1 MGGTTMSDL
10 LRMTGMYSG
19 MDTESIIQQLV
30 SAKATKVTNLKNDQK
45 KLEWKQTLWQ
55 DLNKRIY
62 KLYTGT
68 LSNMRLTGSYSK
80 KKSTISDP
88 TKATIV
94 AGDGAVNGVQSLEV
108 KKIAKSGY
116 LTGAVVSK
124 KSSKVTK
131 DTTLSELGVK
141 AGSTLNLTIDGTKLP
156 NGMTVDANDT
166 IDSFIDKFNNFYGSQ
181 GVKMS
186 FASGKVTVE
195 GPAGKTFGLSTAN
208 ATAPTVVGA
217 LGLSNCT
224 PTDNVSGTFTGDKIR
239 FPGDNS
245 QVDLTTTLEDLN
257 IKGGK
262 LTVKVGN
269 TTHTIVIDKS
279 KTVNSFM
286 TEFNKQTGLTMS
298 LEHGKISVEAPSGT
312 DFTMTSENEGFGGV
326 TVLAGLGLG
335 GLSGDKQTGKV
346 TGNLVSQLL
355 NASENYQDETTVT
368 LEDLKIGDGELHIKR
383 PGQTD
388 LVVKYDKSMTVEQLM
403 DKFNEE
409 NRNNNTGLSM
419 SIEDGKISVNSD
431 ASSGKYTLESVQ
443 NGTSGNTLL
452 QGLGLEKFEKVEQDG
467 GGASITGDM
476 VSKLNPVLISND
488 FTMESMLGEIDPSL
502 AGQTISI
509 TVGTGLNAKTTQIE
523 LTADMKISEFVSKL
537 KDSGVG
543 ASFDATNQRFFI
555 NSTGTGEAKEFK
567 LTASGG
573 ALQSLGLDPDAKYA
587 NGSTSTR
594 VYAEDA
600 QIVLNGATF
609 TSDTNTFNVNGL
621 SITTQAVTD
630 EPITITTDTDYDG
643 IYNMIKDFITEYNDI
658 MNEMTK
664 LYNANSARKYTMLSD
679 EEKEA
684 MSDDEVEKWEGTI
697 KDSLL
702 RRDKDLNN
710 VMECMKGAINKGYDI
725 GGETLFLV
733 NFGVGT
739 GSYFDTEKAERNALH
754 IYGDSD
760 DEKYADKDNELKAAI
775 SKDPEKVIELFAAMS
790 KDMYDSLH
798 ETMGSTDYRS
808 IYKVYDDKRMKIEY
822 DAYTQKIKEE
832 EKKLNAFEDKWYKKF
847 SAMEVALS
855 KLQSS
860 QNSLASML
868 GQ

>member
-1 MGGTTMSDL
+1 MSDL

-312 DFTMTSENEGFGGV
+312 DFTMTSENDGFSGV

-335 GLSGDKQTGKV
+335 DFSGDKQTGKV

-555 NSTGTGEAKEFK
+555 NSTGTGEAKEFR

-643 IYNMIKDFITEYNDI
+643 IYDMIKDFITEYNDI

-664 LYNANSARKYTMLSD
+664 LYSANSARKYNMLTE

-684 MSDDEVEKWEGTI
+684 MSDEEVEQWEDTI
-697 KDSLL
+697 KGSLL
-702 RRDKDLNN
+702 RKDKDLYT
-710 VMECMKGAINKGYDI
+710 VMQCMTGAINKGYDI
-725 GGETLFLV
+725 GGETLYLV
-733 NFGVGT
+733 NFGIGT

-754 IYGDSD
+754 IMGDSD
-760 DEKYADKDNELKAAI
+760 DDKYSDEKNKLKEAIAADPD
-775 SKDPEKVIELFAAMS
+775 KVIELFTTMS
-790 KDMYDSLH
+790 KEMYSSLH
-798 ETMGSTDYRS
+798 DTMGSTEYRS
-808 IYKVYDDKRMKIEY
+808 IYKVYDDKRMKNEY
-822 DAYTQKIKEE
+822 DDYTKRIKEAQ
-832 EKKLNAFEDKWYKKF
+832 KKLDAYEDKWYKKF

>member
-1 MGGTTMSDL
+1 MSDL

-312 DFTMTSENEGFGGV
+312 DFTMTSENDGFSGV

-335 GLSGDKQTGKV
+335 DFSGDKQTGKV

-443 NGTSGNTLL
+443 KGASGNTLL

-476 VSKLNPVLISND
+476 VSKLNPVLISSD
-488 FTMESMLGEIDPSL
+488 FTMESTLGEIDPSL
-502 AGQTISI
+502 AGQTITL

-537 KDSGVG
+537 KDGGVG

-609 TSDTNTFNVNGL
+609 TSDTNTFSVNGL

-664 LYNANSARKYTMLSD
+664 LYGADSARKYTMLSD

-684 MSDDEVEKWEGTI
+684 MSEEEVEKWEGTI

-702 RRDKDLNN
+702 RRDKDLNS
-710 VMECMKGAINKGYDI
+710 VMECMKGAINKGYNI

-754 IYGDSD
+754 IFGDSD

-790 KDMYDSLH
+790 KDMYDSLK

-808 IYKVYDDKRMKIEY
+808 IYKVYDDKRMKTEY

-832 EKKLNAFEDKWYKKF
+832 EKKLNALEDKWYKKF

>member
-1 MGGTTMSDL
+1 MSDL

-141 AGSTLNLTIDGTKLP
+141 AGSTLNLTVGGNKK
-156 NGMTVDANDT
+156 GSMTVNPDQS
-166 IDSFIDKFNNFYGSQ
+166 IDDFIKEFNQNFAGED
-181 GVKMS
+181 VKLS
-186 FASGKVTVE
+186 FASGKVTVQ
-195 GPAGKTFGLSTAN
+195 GPANGDKFGLSTEN

-224 PTDNVSGTFTGDKIR
+224 PSDNVSGTFTGDKIR

-312 DFTMTSENEGFGGV
+312 DFTMTSENEGFSGV

-335 GLSGDKQTGKV
+335 DLSGDKQTGKV

-431 ASSGKYTLESVQ
+431 STSGKYTLESVQ

-664 LYNANSARKYTMLSD
+664 LYNADSARKYTMLSD

-808 IYKVYDDKRMKIEY
+808 IYKVYDDKRMKTEY

-832 EKKLNAFEDKWYKKF
+832 EKKLNALEDKWYKKF

>member
-1 MGGTTMSDL
+1 MSDL

-312 DFTMTSENEGFGGV
+312 DFTMTSENDGFSGV

-335 GLSGDKQTGKV
+335 DFSGDKQTGKV

-664 LYNANSARKYTMLSD
+664 LYNADSARKYTMLSD

-702 RRDKDLNN
+702 RRDKDLNS
-710 VMECMKGAINKGYDI
+710 VMECMKGAVNKGYAI
-725 GGETLFLV
+725 GGETLFPG

-739 GSYFDTEKAERNALH
+739 GSYFVKGKAEGKALH
-754 IYGDSD
+754 I
-760 DEKYADKDNELKAAI
+760 
-775 SKDPEKVIELFAAMS
+775 
-790 KDMYDSLH
+790 
-798 ETMGSTDYRS
+798 
-808 IYKVYDDKRMKIEY
+808 
-822 DAYTQKIKEE
+822 
-832 EKKLNAFEDKWYKKF
+832 
-847 SAMEVALS
+847 
-855 KLQSS
+855 
-860 QNSLASML
+860 
-868 GQ
+868 

>member
-1 MGGTTMSDL
+1 MSDL

-312 DFTMTSENEGFGGV
+312 DFTMTSENDGFSGV

-335 GLSGDKQTGKV
+335 DFSGDKQTGKV

-664 LYNANSARKYTMLSD
+664 LYNADSARKYTMLSD

-702 RRDKDLNN
+702 RRDKDLNS

-822 DAYTQKIKEE
+822 DAYTRKIKEE

>member
-1 MGGTTMSDL
+1 MSDL

-195 GPAGKTFGLSTAN
+195 GPAGKKFGLSTSGS
-208 ATAPTVVGA
+208 TAPTVVGA

-224 PTDNVSGTFTGDKIR
+224 PSDNVSGTFTGDKIR

-312 DFTMTSENEGFGGV
+312 DFTMTSENDGFSGV

-335 GLSGDKQTGKV
+335 DLSGDKQTGKV

>member
-1 MGGTTMSDL
+1 MSDL

-312 DFTMTSENEGFGGV
+312 DFTMTSENDGFSGV

-335 GLSGDKQTGKV
+335 DFSGDKQTGKV

-664 LYNANSARKYTMLSD
+664 LYNADSARKYTMLSD

-702 RRDKDLNN
+702 RRDKDLNS

>member
-1 MGGTTMSDL
+1 MSDL

-312 DFTMTSENEGFGGV
+312 DFTMTSENDGFSGV

-335 GLSGDKQTGKV
+335 DFSGDKQTGKV

-658 MNEMTK
+658 MNEITK

>member
-1 MGGTTMSDL
+1 MSDL

-224 PTDNVSGTFTGDKIR
+224 PSDNVSGTFTGDKIR

-335 GLSGDKQTGKV
+335 DLSGDKQTGKV

-443 NGTSGNTLL
+443 KGASGNTLL

-476 VSKLNPVLISND
+476 VSKLNPVLISSD
-488 FTMESMLGEIDPSL
+488 FTMESTLGEIDPSL
-502 AGQTISI
+502 AGQTITL

-537 KDSGVG
+537 KDGGVG

-609 TSDTNTFNVNGL
+609 TSDTNTFSVNGL

-664 LYNANSARKYTMLSD
+664 LYGADSARKYTMLSD

-684 MSDDEVEKWEGTI
+684 MSEEEVEKWEGTI

-702 RRDKDLNN
+702 RRDKDLNS
-710 VMECMKGAINKGYDI
+710 VMECMKGAINKGYNI

-739 GSYFDTEKAERNALH
+739 GSYFDTKKAERNALH
-754 IYGDSD
+754 IFGDSD

-790 KDMYDSLH
+790 KDMYDSLK

-808 IYKVYDDKRMKIEY
+808 IYKVYDDKRMKTEY

-832 EKKLNAFEDKWYKKF
+832 EKKLNALEDKWYKKF

>member
-1 MGGTTMSDL
+1 MSDL

-224 PTDNVSGTFTGDKIR
+224 PTDTVSGTFTGDKIR

-312 DFTMTSENEGFGGV
+312 DFTMTSENDGFSGV

-335 GLSGDKQTGKV
+335 DFSGDKQTGKV

-664 LYNANSARKYTMLSD
+664 LYNADSARKYTMLSD

-702 RRDKDLNN
+702 RRDKDLNS

>member
-1 MGGTTMSDL
+1 MSDL

-312 DFTMTSENEGFGGV
+312 DFTMTSENDGFSGV

-335 GLSGDKQTGKV
+335 DFSGDKQTGKV

-664 LYNANSARKYTMLSD
+664 LYNADSARKYTMLSD

-702 RRDKDLNN
+702 RRDKDLNS

-832 EKKLNAFEDKWYKKF
+832 EKKLNAFEDEWYKKF

>member
-1 MGGTTMSDL
+1 MSDL

-224 PTDNVSGTFTGDKIR
+224 PSDNVSGTFTGDKIR

-262 LTVKVGN
+262 LTVKVGS

-312 DFTMTSENEGFGGV
+312 DFTMTSENDGFSGV

-335 GLSGDKQTGKV
+335 DFSGDKQTGKV

-664 LYNANSARKYTMLSD
+664 LYNADSARKYTMLSD

-733 NFGVGT
+733 NFGIGT

-808 IYKVYDDKRMKIEY
+808 IYKVYDDKRMKTEY

>member
-1 MGGTTMSDL
+1 MSDL

-312 DFTMTSENEGFGGV
+312 DFTMTSENDGFSGV

-335 GLSGDKQTGKV
+335 DFSGDKQTGKV

-523 LTADMKISEFVSKL
+523 LTADMKISEFVGKL

-664 LYNANSARKYTMLSD
+664 LYNADSARKYTMLSD

-702 RRDKDLNN
+702 RRDKDLNS

>member
-1 MGGTTMSDL
+1 MSDL

-312 DFTMTSENEGFGGV
+312 DFTMTSENDGFSGV

-335 GLSGDKQTGKV
+335 DFSGDKQTGKV

-664 LYNANSARKYTMLSD
+664 LYNADSARKYTMLSD

-702 RRDKDLNN
+702 RRDKDLNS

-739 GSYFDTEKAERNALH
+739 GSYFDT
-754 IYGDSD
+754 GDRKS
-760 DEKYADKDNELKAAI
+760 
-775 SKDPEKVIELFAAMS
+775 V
-790 KDMYDSLH
+790 
-798 ETMGSTDYRS
+798 
-808 IYKVYDDKRMKIEY
+808 V
-822 DAYTQKIKEE
+822 
-832 EKKLNAFEDKWYKKF
+832 
-847 SAMEVALS
+847 
-855 KLQSS
+855 
-860 QNSLASML
+860 
-868 GQ
+868 

>member
-1 MGGTTMSDL
+1 MSDL

-312 DFTMTSENEGFGGV
+312 DFTMTSENDGFSGV

-335 GLSGDKQTGKV
+335 DFSGDKQTGKV

-760 DEKYADKDNELKAAI
+760 DEKYTDKDNELKAAI
-775 SKDPEKVIELFAAMS
+775 SKDPE
-790 KDMYDSLH
+790 
-798 ETMGSTDYRS
+798 R
-808 IYKVYDDKRMKIEY
+808 
-822 DAYTQKIKEE
+822 
-832 EKKLNAFEDKWYKKF
+832 
-847 SAMEVALS
+847 
-855 KLQSS
+855 
-860 QNSLASML
+860 
-868 GQ
+868 

>member
-1 MGGTTMSDL
+1 MSDL

-131 DTTLSELGVK
+131 DTKLSELGVK

-195 GPAGKTFGLSTAN
+195 GPAGKKFGLSTSGS
-208 ATAPTVVGA
+208 TAPTVVGA

-224 PTDNVSGTFTGDKIR
+224 PSDNVSGTFTGDKIR

-335 GLSGDKQTGKV
+335 DLSGDKQTGKV